1 MVEHVD
7 ELSVG
12 LSRRQLFNQ
21 PSQAVHWVHPVVVQ
35 PAVKIQFVGIL
46 YYIFYAEGNLSN
58 LINVFSIILLKTLIL
73 IFCFPLARTRL
84 VCSTILSHCPLSS
97 KQGL

>member
-35 PAVKIQFVGIL
+35 PAVKFQFVGIL
-46 YYIFYAEGNLSN
+46 NDIFSAEGTLSN
-58 LINVFSIILLKTLIL
+58 VINVFQL
-73 IFCFPLARTRL
+73 
-84 VCSTILSHCPLSS
+84 CS
-97 KQGL
+97 

>member
-7 ELSVG
+7 ELTIG

-46 YYIFYAEGNLSN
+46 NDIFYADGTLFSV
-58 LINVFSIILLKTLIL
+58 INVFSIVLLKALI
-73 IFCFPLARTRL
+73 IFC
-84 VCSTILSHCPLSS
+84 
-97 KQGL
+97 